1 MAVVNGYL
9 TTSEAQSYIGMSAGT
24 DTAELDDVI
33 TSVSR
38 MIDRFCGRHFFQATS
53 TAKFF
58 DCEPDQETLTFGPYG
73 DLVTATEVAY
83 DDNDDGTFESTLS
96 AGAYQLT
103 PQGATTRGPISEP
116 FTGLRVLSGIS
127 LPLAP
132 AASGRTGLVRVT
144 GTWGWPAV
152 PTEVKQAARILVAE
166 VYKLS
171 DAPLGV
177 VAGFSEFGV
186 VRVSRQMPARAI
198 QLLQPYRHPAN
209 IGFA

>member
-24 DTAELDDVI
+24 DTAELDDVV

-38 MIDRFCGRHFFQATS
+38 MIDRFCGRHFYQATA
-53 TAKFF
+53 TQKFF
-58 DCEPDQETLTFGPYG
+58 DSEDSESIDFGPYG
-73 DLVTATEVAY
+73 DLVTATAVAY
-83 DDNDDGTFESTLS
+83 DDNDDGTYESTLS
-96 AGAYQLT
+96 ATDYQLT
-103 PQGATTRGPISEP
+103 PQGATTRGPVSEP

-132 AASGRTGLVRVT
+132 AASGRTGLVRIT

-166 VYKLS
+166 VFKLS

-177 VAGFSEFGV
+177 AGFGEFGV
-186 VRVSRQMPARAI
+186 VRVQRQMPARAI
-198 QLLQPYRHPAN
+198 QLLQPYRHPSN
-209 IGFA
+209 VGFA

>member
-9 TTSEAQSYIGMSAGT
+9 TTSEAQSYIGMSAGS

-38 MIDRFCGRHFFQATS
+38 MIDRFCGRQFFQSTS
-53 TAKFF
+53 TQKFF

-73 DLVTATEVAY
+73 DLVTATAVAY
-83 DDNDDGTFESTLS
+83 DDNDDGVYEVTIAATD
-96 AGAYQLT
+96 YQLL

-116 FTGLRVLSGIS
+116 FTGLRVLSGVS

-132 AASGRTGLVRVT
+132 AASGRTGLVRIT

-152 PTEVKQAARILVAE
+152 PVEVKQAARILVAE
-166 VYKLS
+166 VFKLA

-177 VAGFSEFGV
+177 AGVSEFGV
-186 VRVSRQMPARAI
+186 VRVQRQMPARAI
-198 QLLQPYRHPAN
+198 QLLQPYRHPGN
-209 IGFA
+209 VGFA

>member
-38 MIDRFCGRHFFQATS
+38 MIDRFCGRHFFQATA
-53 TAKFF
+53 TQKFF

-103 PQGATTRGPISEP
+103 PQGATTRGPVSEP

>member
-9 TTSEAQSYIGMSAGT
+9 TTSEAQSYIGMSAGV
-24 DTAELDDVI
+24 DTSELDDVI

-38 MIDRFCGRHFFQATS
+38 MVDRFCGRHFYQATA
-53 TAKFF
+53 TQKFF
-58 DCEPDQETLTFGPYG
+58 DSDDSESIDFGPYG
-73 DLVTATEVAY
+73 DLVSATAVAY
-83 DDNDDGTFESTLS
+83 DDDDGTYESTI
-96 AGAYQLT
+96 AATDYQLT

-116 FTGLRVLSGIS
+116 FTGLRVLSGVS

-132 AASGRTGLVRVT
+132 ASSGRTGLVRIT

-152 PTEVKQAARILVAE
+152 PVEVKQATRILVAE

-177 VAGFSEFGV
+177 AGFGEFGV
-186 VRVSRQMPARAI
+186 VRVQRQMPARAI
-198 QLLQPYRHPAN
+198 QLLQPFRHPAN
-209 IGFA
+209 VGMA